1 MTRLC
6 LHVLIG
12 ATLTFSLG
20 TVALGADVTS
30 EWLGGGGNWTDPS
43 HWSTAQYPHNTTL
56 TYHAVID
63 SDSYA
68 HVTVDDDVTVD
79 SFLIGTGERLTLDNR
94 NDLTLAHGPSART
107 ITNRGTLS
115 LASAGSTTYLY
126 FYGTV
131 TLDGGGTVT
140 LTDTDRNRIVGEGED
155 AVPHLINQDNTI
167 RGAGWIGQAYTKGE
181 PTFLTN
187 AGVIEANQ
195 SAALTLKAAAGGTNT
210 GSLQS
215 ALGGTLV
222 IESGAWTNTHG
233 AIEAGNGS
241 TVSVKSGATVTGGT
255 IHAADDA
262 VVEFT
267 YDAALAGATLSTA
280 GTGIVRAVNDETT
293 LDGTASPLVNTGAF
307 EVADDCD
314 VVLKGTIAN
323 SGTMTVAGSAHV
335 TALLLDGEV
344 TLDGGGTIALSNY
357 AETRLIGGGANPH
370 LVNLD
375 NTIRGGGWVGQAH
388 NAGADTAVTNA
399 GIIEAD
405 QPTPLTLQAE
415 AGGVNTGTLCAGSG
429 GTLVIDGAAWTNTGG
444 VIEALDASTVEV
456 TGGAAVTGG
465 TFRTTGTGLVQ
476 IAGSAAVT
484 VASADP
490 LTIDPAELGTVVFEG
505 TLDNALGGT
514 VTKTGGGTLIVN
526 GPQDHGP
533 GALLEVLGGT
543 VQLNTDASGTGVM
556 GDARL
561 SVLVAD
567 GELVF
572 GTDQHLDTL
581 EIAGEGTVRFGG
593 ANTVAVRHLVMG
605 GTDLGAMTLTPEPA
619 TLALLAAAG
628 LGLALRRRR

>member
-1 MTRLC
+1 MAKFIV
-6 LHVLIG
+6 HVWT
-12 ATLTFSLG
+12 AT
-20 TVALGADVTS
+20 ALAFLLAAAAPAADVTS
-30 EWLGGGGNWTDPS
+30 EWLGGGGDWTDAGQ
-43 HWSTAQYPHNTTL
+43 WNTAAYPNNDGL

-63 SDSYA
+63 SETYA
-68 HVTVDDDVTVD
+68 HVTIDDDVAVD
-79 SFLIGTGERLTLDNR
+79 SVLIGTGETLTLANR
-94 NDLTLAHGPSART
+94 NDFTLAHGPSART

-115 LASAGSTTYLY
+115 LASTGSTTYLY

-167 RGAGWIGQAYTKGE
+167 QGAGWIGQAYSAGE
-181 PTFLTN
+181 PTFLAN
-187 AGVIEANQ
+187 AGVIEANHP
-195 SAALTLKAAAGGTNT
+195 APLTLKAAAGGINT
-210 GSLQS
+210 GTLQS

-222 IESGAWTNTHG
+222 IATGAWTNTDG
-233 AIEAGNGS
+233 AIEALNGS
-241 TVSVKSGATVTGGT
+241 TITLESGATVTGGT

-262 VVEFT
+262 VVEIT
-267 YDAALAGATLSTA
+267 YDAALAGAALSTA
-280 GTGIVRAVNDETT
+280 GTGVVRAAADETT
-293 LDGTASPLVNTGAF
+293 LDGTASPLVNTGSF

-323 SGTMTVAGSAHV
+323 SGTMTVAGTAHV

-344 TLDGGGTIALSNY
+344 TLDGGGTVALSDY
-357 AETRLIGGGANPH
+357 AENRLVGQGASPH

-375 NTIRGGGWVGQAH
+375 HTIRGGGWIGQAH
-388 NAGADTAVTNA
+388 TSGADTAVTNA
-399 GIIEAD
+399 GVIEAD
-405 QPTPLTLQAE
+405 QPTPLTVQAE
-415 AGGVNTGTLCAGSG
+415 AGGINTGTLRAGSG
-429 GTLVIDGAAWTNTGG
+429 GTLVLDGTAWTNTGG
-444 VIEALDASTVEV
+444 VIEALDASAVEV

-476 IAGSAAVT
+476 IADSAGVA

-490 LTIDPAELGTVVFEG
+490 LAIDPAELGTVVFEG
-505 TLDNALGGT
+505 TLDNAVGGT

-533 GALLEVLGGT
+533 GAWLEVLDGT
-543 VQLNTDASGTGVM
+543 VQLNTDASATGVM
-556 GDARL
+556 ADAHL

-572 GTDQHLDTL
+572 GADQHLDTL
-581 EIAGEGTVRFGG
+581 EIGGGGIVRFGG
-593 ANTVAVRHLVMG
+593 ASTVAVRHLVMG
-605 GTDLGAMTLTPEPA
+605 GIDLGAMNLTPEPA
-619 TLALLAAAG
+619 TLALLAAGG